1 VVLAAIA
8 VIAAAA
14 IRQPAATPSG
24 TFQIALPSGSRIEPP
39 EAISGLAVSRD
50 GTQIAFVATDDGRN
64 RLWVRPMSA
73 STARPL
79 SGTEDARLPFWS
91 PDGRVVG
98 FFTAGKLQRIS
109 VGGGPPQLV
118 CEAAVD
124 TAPTW
129 GPDDTILFAQTPD
142 AAAGR
147 SGGIYRV
154 PAAGGPVTQVTIVD
168 RSRGESEHYWPSF
181 LPDGVHFFYLA
192 TIADP
197 GGAPRRH
204 ALFVGSVAEP
214 TVTQVGDIESRV
226 SYSPTGHIVYGQD
239 GALMARRFDLRRRQF
254 VGDPTPIADRLWY
267 YKPTGLAQYAMSDT
281 GVLAYHGGPI
291 VSELVW
297 FDRTGRRIATMGARG
312 SYGEVRISRDG
323 HEVAVVASDS
333 RSGSSDIW
341 IFNRDSGIP
350 TKFTSEP
357 GGAARPVWSADSEV
371 LFYRLAGAGGPPDIY
386 QQRADGRG
394 GREVRL
400 AMDGIQQPMD
410 ASPDGRYL
418 IYNDGNRAGIRD
430 IWLLPLS
437 PPAPPRPYLRTPAIE
452 QDARVSP
459 DGRWLAFVSSESG
472 KAEVYVAPLDDPN
485 ARKRVSAD
493 GGLAPRWGR
502 DGREL
507 VYVDLTDTLMAV
519 DFSAPA
525 MRPGRPH
532 SLFSPG
538 RLVRNPGAGYGE
550 PFYDLAPD
558 GQSFLVNRVVHDPAV
573 EPITIVLNWPSL
585 LKE

>member
-1 VVLAAIA
+1 
-8 VIAAAA
+8 
-14 IRQPAATPSG
+14 
-24 TFQIALPSGSRIEPP
+24 
-39 EAISGLAVSRD
+39 
-50 GTQIAFVATDDGRN
+50 
-64 RLWVRPMSA
+64 
-73 STARPL
+73 
-79 SGTEDARLPFWS
+79 
-91 PDGRVVG
+91 
-98 FFTAGKLQRIS
+98 
-109 VGGGPPQLV
+109 
-118 CEAAVD
+118 
-124 TAPTW
+124 
-129 GPDDTILFAQTPD
+129 
-142 AAAGR
+142 
-147 SGGIYRV
+147 
-154 PAAGGPVTQVTIVD
+154 
-168 RSRGESEHYWPSF
+168 
-181 LPDGVHFFYLA
+181 
-192 TIADP
+192 
-197 GGAPRRH
+197 
-204 ALFVGSVAEP
+204 
-214 TVTQVGDIESRV
+214 
-226 SYSPTGHIVYGQD
+226 
-239 GALMARRFDLRRRQF
+239 
-254 VGDPTPIADRLWY
+254 
-267 YKPTGLAQYAMSDT
+267 
-281 GVLAYHGGPI
+281 
-291 VSELVW
+291 
-297 FDRTGRRIATMGARG
+297 MGARG

-371 LFYRLAGAGGPPDIY
+371 LVYRLAGAGGPPDIY